1 MPIDIRAITTIG
13 IHLISAPH
21 LGAIAAA
28 TTATGSRNRQAASGQ
43 LISISSRAQLVMACL
58 RLIPSGVA
66 QAIALDILA
75 VVAGAVAKAL
85 DISGTPL
92 AL

>member
-13 IHLISAPH
+13 IHLISALH

-43 LISISSRAQLVMACL
+43 LISISSRA
-58 RLIPSGVA
+58 
-66 QAIALDILA
+66 
-75 VVAGAVAKAL
+75 
-85 DISGTPL
+85 
-92 AL
+92 